1 MNLHQGPYF
10 LHTGMQ
16 KSDLKGY
23 RLGEGQTRGGV
34 MNPGKEQIQVENTRG
49 GLLRFS
55 GIELGLNE
63 GEDLLLSTVES
74 SDSSD
79 MESFLM
85 SFNSQEH
92 F

>member
-1 MNLHQGPYF
+1 
-10 LHTGMQ
+10 
-16 KSDLKGY
+16 
-23 RLGEGQTRGGV
+23 
-34 MNPGKEQIQVENTRG
+34 MNPGKEQIQAENTFG

-55 GIELGLNE
+55 GNE
-63 GEDLLLSTVES
+63 FGMNVSDDTAKDTVELT
-74 SDSSD
+74 DSSD